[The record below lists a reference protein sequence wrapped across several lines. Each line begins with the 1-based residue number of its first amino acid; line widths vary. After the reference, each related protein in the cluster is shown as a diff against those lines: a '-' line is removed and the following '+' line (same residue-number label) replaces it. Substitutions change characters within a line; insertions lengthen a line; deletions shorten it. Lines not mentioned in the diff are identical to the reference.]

1 MDYNKFIQFVAIFT
15 KNTKI
20 DNYIS
25 LKEMRIKLMY
35 SLFDPDGNDEVDRL
49 EFRNIVTS
57 FIEMILTCKFDSEMI
72 QEKIRNLNLE
82 SVHISMM
89 DKVLDNYV
97 DEVYNTYS
105 YNGEFLTYDEWQ
117 KWLFSINGIDK
128 ILDFTS
134 TLKFN

>member
-1 MDYNKFIQFVAIFT
+1 
-15 KNTKI
+15 
-20 DNYIS
+20 
-25 LKEMRIKLMY
+25 MY